1 MDKNKVHNIIKLLA
15 ETYPQAK
22 CDLNYQTPFQ
32 LLIATI
38 LSAQTTDQNVN
49 KVTAQLFAEYP
60 TPQKL
65 LQIPVSKLEKIINPI
80 GLYKTKAKRIL
91 ETCEILVREYNGEVP
106 SDIDKL
112 TKLPGV
118 GRKTANVVL
127 ANAFKIPAFPVD
139 THVKRVA
146 KRLGLTNETDP
157 EKVER
162 DLTNLIPSEY
172 WIDIHHRLIY
182 HGRKT
187 CMARKP
193 KCNSCPLNS
202 NCSYYLT
209 SYLTT

>member
-193 KCNSCPLNS
+193 KCNS
-202 NCSYYLT
+202 
-209 SYLTT
+209 